1 MQTIYLPARN
11 TVLTK
16 MTWQKSS
23 PITQTICLQIHK
35 QGSLIRHLSFFL
47 KPGGSQP
54 TLANFLPPST
64 ENLQNFRRQGKKKG
78 NVSWPSCLLTKTCSS
93 LSWELRYV
101 YSVLSATPTPSLGH
115 ENQTGQCLCEPKV
128 PMVYRFLNHHRRRQ
142 LCSGLGSS
150 GPELQTQGR
159 WQGHMTRLR
168 PCSYSSAQHSARV
181 TQNLA
186 HQFSL
191 QHSPQLHKKHKY
203 HRRHRS
209 QKRALNFCKI
219 R

>member
-64 ENLQNFRRQGKKKG
+64 ENLQNFRRQGKKK
-78 NVSWPSCLLTKTCSS
+78 
-93 LSWELRYV
+93 EMF
-101 YSVLSATPTPSLGH
+101 H
-115 ENQTGQCLCEPKV
+115 
-128 PMVYRFLNHHRRRQ
+128 
-142 LCSGLGSS
+142 GL
-150 GPELQTQGR
+150 
-159 WQGHMTRLR
+159 HV
-168 PCSYSSAQHSARV
+168 C
-181 TQNLA
+181 
-186 HQFSL
+186 
-191 QHSPQLHKKHKY
+191 
-203 HRRHRS
+203 S
-209 QKRALNFCKI
+209 QKSAVPWAGNCAMFTACYQLLQLLLWGMKI
-219 R
+219 KQANVYVNQRFPWFIDFSIITGEGSFVLA